1 MDTTTRGLESS
12 NGISSLKT
20 YCHWNTA
27 QDTALHKDNIPDST
41 AYSSFSIYK
50 SKVSKRKQGAMSGVE
65 STGNPL
71 LSLGLGCSPSSS
83 DNSKLSSGT
92 ACVTSSS
99 LLKEIDESSVDLGL
113 NLGFYVGN
121 DIVPCQQK
129 PHVGVENVPSTN
141 SPKLDLQLSLSTG
154 SPESVIIDANMMSP
168 DGLEIPMANS
178 SQAIIG
184 EGSVPHNWVFEH
196 SIVSSSHAC
205 EATYAFPFPK
215 KINEGNASVP
225 SPIISSTMFTS
236 VKSQVA
242 STSETTNP
250 QLRSSN
256 TKSCQFPGCMKGARG
271 ASGRCIAHGGGR
283 RCQKPGCQKG
293 AEGTTIYCK
302 AHGGGRRCQFLG
314 CTKSAEGRTDNCI
327 AHGGG
332 RRCSHEGCSRAAR
345 GKSGLCI
352 KHGGGKRCQKENCTK
367 SAEGH
372 SGLCIAH
379 GGGRRCQF
387 PDCTK
392 GAQGSTKF
400 CKAHGGGKRCT
411 FLGCTRGAEGS
422 TAFCKGHGGG
432 KRCAFQGGGVCPK
445 SVHGG
450 TQYCVTHGGG
460 KRCASSGC
468 TKSARGRTEYC
479 VRHGGGKRCK
489 SQGCTKS
496 AQGSTDFCKAHGGGK
511 RCSWGQADVS
521 FGLGTQ
527 QCDRFV
533 RSKTG
538 LCSAHS
544 ALVQDHCVH
553 GGGTLGPA
561 IHQFAAD
568 VKPTEMKVAAVQ
580 VDPHEKTIH
589 GDQALLGMGGS
600 VPDGVHPSV
609 LAQPMIDPLPEG
621 RVHGGG
627 LLALLSQG
635 GSSTSAGGSENWASV
650 KIAWM

>member
-1 MDTTTRGLESS
+1 MDRTTRGLESG

-20 YCHWNTA
+20 YCHWSTA
-27 QDTALHKDNIPDST
+27 LDTALHKDSPRDFT
-41 AYSSFSIYK
+41 AHSSFSISR
-50 SKVSKRKQGAMSGVE
+50 SKVSKRKQGVMSGAKG
-65 STGNPL
+65 TGNPL
-71 LSLGLGCSPSSS
+71 LTLGLGSSPSSS
-83 DNSKLSSGT
+83 DSSKLSSGT

-99 LLKEIDESSVDLGL
+99 LIKDMDEESSVDLGL

-121 DIVPCQQK
+121 DIVPWQQK
-129 PHVGVENVPSTN
+129 SHVGVKIMPLTN

-168 DGLEIPMANS
+168 DSLDMPMTNS
-178 SQAIIG
+178 SPVIMG
-184 EGSVPHNWVFEH
+184 KGSVPHNWGFEH
-196 SIVSSSHAC
+196 SVVSSSYAS
-205 EATYAFPFPK
+205 EAAYAFPFPK
-215 KINEGNASVP
+215 KIDEGNASVP
-225 SPIISSTMFTS
+225 SPVISSTMFTS
-236 VKSQVA
+236 VK
-242 STSETTNP
+242 
-250 QLRSSN
+250 R
-256 TKSCQFPGCMKGARG
+256 CMKGARG

-283 RCQKPGCQKG
+283 HCQKPGCLKG

-314 CTKSAEGRTDNCI
+314 CTKSAEGCTDHCI

-379 GGGRRCQF
+379 GGGKRCQF

-450 TQYCVTHGGG
+450 TQYCVAHGGG
-460 KRCASSGC
+460 KRCASTGC

-489 SQGCTKS
+489 SEGCTKS

-511 RCSWGQADVS
+511 RCSWGQAEVS
-521 FGLGTQ
+521 FGIGTQ

-538 LCSAHS
+538 FCSAHS

-561 IHQFAAD
+561 IHQFVAD

-589 GDQALLGMGGS
+589 GDQALLGVGGS
-600 VPDGVHPSV
+600 VPNGVHPSV
-609 LAQPMIDPLPEG
+609 LAQPMIYPLPEG

-635 GSSTSAGGSENWASV
+635 RSSTSAGGSENCASG
-650 KIAWM
+650 KISWM

>member
-1 MDTTTRGLESS
+1 MDKTTRGLEFGSDI
-12 NGISSLKT
+12 NSLKS
-20 YCHWNTA
+20 YCYWSTA
-27 QDTALHKDNIPDST
+27 EDTALHKDSTPDST
-41 AYSSFSIYK
+41 AYSSFSISN
-50 SKVSKRKQGAMSGVE
+50 SKASEGKQGAMTGLKG
-65 STGNPL
+65 TGNPL
-71 LSLGLGCSPSSS
+71 LTLGLGCSPSSS

-99 LLKEIDESSVDLGL
+99 LLKEIDEESSVDLGL
-113 NLGFYVGN
+113 NLGCYVGN
-121 DIVPCQQK
+121 DIALCQQK
-129 PHVGVENVPSTN
+129 SHVGVKNVPLTN
-141 SPKLDLQLSLSTG
+141 SSKLDLRLSLSTG
-154 SPESVIIDANMMSP
+154 SPESVIIDASIMSP
-168 DGLEIPMANS
+168 DDLDMPMTNS
-178 SQAIIG
+178 SPAIIG
-184 EGSVPHNWVFEH
+184 EGSVPHNWIFEH
-196 SIVSSSHAC
+196 SIGSSSYAS
-205 EATYAFPFPK
+205 EATYAFPFLK
-215 KINEGNASVP
+215 NTDEGNPSVASP
-225 SPIISSTMFTS
+225 SVMFTI
-236 VKSQVA
+236 VKSPGA

-250 QLRSSN
+250 QMRNSN
-256 TKSCQFPGCMKGARG
+256 TKGCQFPGCMKGARG

-283 RCQKPGCQKG
+283 RCQKSGCQKG
-293 AEGTTIYCK
+293 AEGRTIYCK

-314 CTKSAEGRTDNCI
+314 CTKSAEGRTEHCI

-450 TQYCVTHGGG
+450 TQYCVAHGGG

-489 SQGCTKS
+489 SEGCTKS

-521 FGLGTQ
+521 FGIDAQ

-538 LCSAHS
+538 LCSAHR

-561 IHQFAAD
+561 IPIHQFAPD
-568 VKPTEMKVAAVQ
+568 VKPTKMKVGAVNG
-580 VDPHEKTIH
+580 DPYEKTIY
-589 GDQALLGMGGS
+589 GGL
-600 VPDGVHPSV
+600 VPNGVVNPSV
-609 LAQPMIDPLPEG
+609 LTQPMIYPVPEG

-627 LLALLSQG
+627 LLALLSRG
-635 GSSTSAGGSENWASV
+635 GSSTSAGGSENCASG
-650 KIAWM
+650 KMAWM

>member
-1 MDTTTRGLESS
+1 MDRTTRGLESG

-20 YCHWNTA
+20 YCHWSTA
-27 QDTALHKDNIPDST
+27 LDTALHKDSPRDFT
-41 AYSSFSIYK
+41 AHSSFSISR
-50 SKVSKRKQGAMSGVE
+50 SKVSKRKQGVMSGAKG
-65 STGNPL
+65 TGNPL
-71 LSLGLGCSPSSS
+71 LTLGLGSSPSSS
-83 DNSKLSSGT
+83 DSSKLSSGT

-99 LLKEIDESSVDLGL
+99 LIKDMDEESSVDLGL

-121 DIVPCQQK
+121 DIVPWQQK
-129 PHVGVENVPSTN
+129 SHVGVKIMPLTN

-168 DGLEIPMANS
+168 DSLDMPMTNS
-178 SQAIIG
+178 SPVIMG
-184 EGSVPHNWVFEH
+184 KGSVPHNWGFEH
-196 SIVSSSHAC
+196 SVVSSSYAS
-205 EATYAFPFPK
+205 EAAYAFPFPK
-215 KINEGNASVP
+215 KIDEGNASVP
-225 SPIISSTMFTS
+225 SPVISSTMFTS
-236 VKSQVA
+236 VKSTVA
-242 STSETTNP
+242 SISETTNP
-250 QLRSSN
+250 QLRNSN
-256 TKSCQFPGCMKGARG
+256 TKNCQFPGCMKGARG

-283 RCQKPGCQKG
+283 HCQKPGCLKG

-314 CTKSAEGRTDNCI
+314 CTKS
-327 AHGGG
+327 
-332 RRCSHEGCSRAAR
+332 
-345 GKSGLCI
+345 
-352 KHGGGKRCQKENCTK
+352 
-367 SAEGH
+367 
-372 SGLCIAH
+372 
-379 GGGRRCQF
+379 
-387 PDCTK
+387 
-392 GAQGSTKF
+392 
-400 CKAHGGGKRCT
+400 
-411 FLGCTRGAEGS
+411 AEGS

-450 TQYCVTHGGG
+450 TQYCVAHGGG
-460 KRCASSGC
+460 KRCASTGC

-489 SQGCTKS
+489 SEGCTKS

-511 RCSWGQADVS
+511 RCSWGQAEVS
-521 FGLGTQ
+521 FGIGTQ

-538 LCSAHS
+538 FCSAHS

-561 IHQFAAD
+561 IHQFVAD

-589 GDQALLGMGGS
+589 GDQALLGVGGS
-600 VPDGVHPSV
+600 VPNGVHPSV
-609 LAQPMIDPLPEG
+609 LAQPMIYPLPEG

-635 GSSTSAGGSENWASV
+635 RSSTSAGGSENCASG
-650 KIAWM
+650 KISWM